1 MDRFVTIHYVHSLLK
16 IQMQYKFSKKQI
28 QMHRKNTRLLESKYK
43 MAEVTGPKYCMYN
56 SSKLCSAEGSEV
68 DTLFVFL

>member
-16 IQMQYKFSKKQI
+16 IQMQYKFEYNDI
-28 QMHRKNTRLLESKYK
+28 QMHSKNYEI
-43 MAEVTGPKYCMYN
+43 TGVKIQNGKYCMYN